1 MYVKL
6 TVTHLHVQNEWPIGF
21 CNGKKKIPSDGP
33 LPWPSVDARLVP
45 NAPLVYPLTCLNHG
59 TCATYPR
66 AAVTVCTR
74 TTCDLARAATHARRA
89 WHTSRRMPCTCH
101 KARYAP
107 HVTCS
112 HNTCGAY
119 VTVPPC
125 TCQAMECQALS
136 CNLCRGPIFN
146 HKTTAQDVPLRLRH
160 LCCMIQLE

>member
-1 MYVKL
+1 M
-6 TVTHLHVQNEWPIGF
+6 
-21 CNGKKKIPSDGP
+21 KKKIPSDGP

-45 NAPLVYPLTCLNHG
+45 NAPLIYPLTCLTHG

-74 TTCDLARAATHARRA
+74 TTCDLARAATHVRRA

-136 CNLCRGPIFN
+136 CNLCREPIFN
-146 HKTTAQDVPLRLRH
+146 HKNHRPGCASQAETLVLQCPTQVKITVLSSSFLQ
-160 LCCMIQLE
+160 QLS